1 MKNKAKKRKSRH
13 PVVRFLK
20 YRVLH
25 IDDSPHRIALGLA
38 IGLFIAFLPVF
49 GVRLPMVVFM
59 ALLLRA
65 NKFTAVTSVCVC
77 NNIFTLPF
85 ISYPSYLVGWII
97 CNSLH
102 GDEALRPGQVGGM
115 FREIFSFSSMLSVF
129 YQSRFWVELWGLFK
143 AIGLELTVGGIILG
157 TIAALAGYFGGLN
170 FIKWHRKFNPHKR
183 FEKHQ

>member
-1 MKNKAKKRKSRH
+1 MKDKSKKRKSRY

-49 GVRLPMVVFM
+49 GLRLPMIVLL

-65 NKFTAVTSVCVC
+65 NKFAAITSVCIC

-85 ISYPSYLVGWII
+85 ISYSSYLVGWII
-97 CNSLH
+97 CNSFH
-102 GDEALRPGQVGGM
+102 SAEALRPGQVGGM
-115 FREIFSFSSMLSVF
+115 FRELFSFSSILSAF
-129 YQSRFWVELWGLFK
+129 YQSRFWIELLELFK
-143 AIGLELTVGGIILG
+143 VIGLELVVGGAILG
-157 TIAALAGYFGGLN
+157 VIVALAAYFGCLH
-170 FIKWHRKFNPHKR
+170 FIKWHRKSNPHKR